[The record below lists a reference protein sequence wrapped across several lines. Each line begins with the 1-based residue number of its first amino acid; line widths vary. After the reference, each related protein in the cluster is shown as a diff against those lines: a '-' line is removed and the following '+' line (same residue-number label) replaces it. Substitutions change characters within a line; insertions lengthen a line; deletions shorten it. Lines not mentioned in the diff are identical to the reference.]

1 VDFFSEL
8 RPEISLSRTPNY
20 YFTWFACKFCLEF
33 RPEIS
38 FLRTPNY
45 FTSFACGF
53 CSELMPQFVSW
64 GLRLASACKDIITKV
79 HKVAIAWSDMDK
91 CKGVKCALR
100 GPYIADAWQAWL
112 SFVLHVQLGKTKQ
125 CVLCHLHMCKAEMM
139 SCKPKGVITYY
150 YCLVIVIEH
159 WSLLSGLCVQQ
170 YVPCF
175 KRTFVLCWRSIMHIH
190 EYVWNFHTLKGCW
203 PRIGLVLV
211 CLSLLEVWKQ
221 KFQGNSQFLGHWC
234 DVFFPSWEIDDDV
247 LCMMMNLTV
256 AFVLMWSSD
265 VIEQGGS
272 LVNYKKCGDI

>member
-1 VDFFSEL
+1 
-8 RPEISLSRTPNY
+8 
-20 YFTWFACKFCLEF
+20 
-33 RPEIS
+33 
-38 FLRTPNY
+38 
-45 FTSFACGF
+45 
-53 CSELMPQFVSW
+53 MPQFVSW

-247 LCMMMNLTV
+247 LCMMMNLIV